1 MTGTQAVA
9 AADRAAVEIFGADL
23 LCSFVGG
30 SYARGSNKATSDI
43 DIFVVTARS
52 DHDRERLFA
61 ERLRDVHL
69 AAGLDFD
76 HCGEIFTLDTLN
88 TLLAFTE
95 QCIAAVP
102 AVQRS
107 ACYLAD
113 CPLSVF
119 RKGDV
124 VFKFLADPKTAVHD
138 PAGLLPALE
147 ARAAAY
153 FSAWPMPR
161 VQEHKGRL
169 RLPSGSPQQQLADL
183 WQSRDATDAWTD
195 TPVGVG
201 LERWFGAELAARSGA
216 LDPVGPVAGAPPDAA
231 ACPLPGTAGTTLA
244 ALLAAQ
250 CLAFLHSEPEG
261 TR

>member
-1 MTGTQAVA
+1 MTGAQAVSTA
-9 AADRAAVEIFGADL
+9 SRAAVEIFGDDL

-30 SYARGSNKATSDI
+30 SYARGSDKTTSDI
-43 DIFVVTARS
+43 DLFVVTARS
-52 DHDRERLFA
+52 DHDRERLLA
-61 ERLRDVHL
+61 ERLRDVHQ

-76 HCGEIFTLDTLN
+76 HCGEILTLDTLN

-95 QCIAAVP
+95 HCIAAVP

-124 VFKFLADPKTAVHD
+124 VFKFLTDPKTAVHD

-147 ARAAAY
+147 ARAATY

-169 RLPSGSPQQQLADL
+169 RLQSGSPQQRLAGL
-183 WQSRDATDAWTD
+183 WQDRDATDSWTD
-195 TPVGVG
+195 TPVGIG
-201 LERWFGAELAARSGA
+201 LERWFGTELAARSAVLYPGS
-216 LDPVGPVAGAPPDAA
+216 PVNVAPPDGAT
-231 ACPLPGTAGTTLA
+231 CPLSVA
-244 ALLAAQ
+244 ALASPLSAQ

-261 TR
+261 PAR

>member
-1 MTGTQAVA
+1 MTAPLAVTEA
-9 AADRAAVEIFGADL
+9 SRAAVETFGGNL

-30 SYARGSNKATSDI
+30 SYARGSNKPTSDI
-43 DIFVVTARS
+43 DQFVITVRS
-52 DHDRERLFA
+52 DHERERLFA
-61 ERLRDVHL
+61 ERLRQVHQ

-76 HCGEIFTLDTLN
+76 HCGEILTLGTLN

-95 QCIAAVP
+95 DCIAAVP

-124 VFKFLADPKTAVHD
+124 VLKFLADPKIAVHD

-161 VQEHKGRL
+161 IQEHKGRL
-169 RLPSGSPQQQLADL
+169 RLPPGSPQQRLADL
-183 WQSRDATDAWTD
+183 WQSRAATVAWTD
-195 TPVGVG
+195 TPVGIG
-201 LERWFGAELAARSGA
+201 LERWFGTELPARFEALHHAGPVTSPA
-216 LDPVGPVAGAPPDAA
+216 LDGIG
-231 ACPLPGTAGTTLA
+231 CPLPAADTLTAPLT
-244 ALLAAQ
+244 AQ
-250 CLAFLHSEPEG
+250 CLAFLHFEPEG
-261 TR
+261 HR

>member
-1 MTGTQAVA
+1 MTGAQAVLA
-9 AADRAAVEIFGADL
+9 ASRATAEIFGDDL

-30 SYARGSNKATSDI
+30 SYARGSNKPTSDI
-43 DIFVVTARS
+43 DLFVVTARS
-52 DHDRERLFA
+52 NHGRERLLA
-61 ERLRDVHL
+61 ERLRDLHL

-76 HCGEIFTLDTLN
+76 HCGEILTLDTLD

-95 QCIAAVP
+95 HCIAAVP
-102 AVQRS
+102 AIQRS

-161 VQEHKGRL
+161 IQPHKGLL

-183 WQSRDATDAWTD
+183 WRNRDSADDWTD
-195 TPVGVG
+195 TPVGIG
-201 LERWFGAELAARSGA
+201 LERWFGTELPARSEA
-216 LDPVGPVAGAPPDAA
+216 LRPAGPVTVAPPDGTT
-231 ACPLPGTAGTTLA
+231 CPLPAAGTTLA
-244 ALLAAQ
+244 QLLAAQ

-261 TR
+261 HR

>member
-1 MTGTQAVA
+1 MTGAQAVSA
-9 AADRAAVEIFGADL
+9 ASRAAVEVFGDGL

-30 SYARGSNKATSDI
+30 SYARGSNRTTSDI
-43 DIFVVTARS
+43 DLFAVTARS

-76 HCGEIFTLDTLN
+76 HCGEILTLDTLN

-119 RKGDV
+119 RKSDV
-124 VFKFLADPKTAVHD
+124 VFKFLTDPKIAVHD

-169 RLPSGSPQQQLADL
+169 RLPPGSPQQRLASL
-183 WQSRDATDAWTD
+183 WQNRDATDAWPD
-195 TPVGVG
+195 TPVGIG
-201 LERWFGAELAARSGA
+201 LERWFGAELAARSEA
-216 LDPVGPVAGAPPDAA
+216 LHRGSPVAVAPPDGAT
-231 ACPLPGTAGTTLA
+231 CPLPVTADTTLT
-244 ALLAAQ
+244 ALLSAQ
-250 CLAFLHSEPEG
+250 CLAFLHAEPEG
-261 TR
+261 PR

>member
-1 MTGTQAVA
+1 MTATQAVMVVS
-9 AADRAAVEIFGADL
+9 RAAVEIFGDNL

-30 SYARGSNKATSDI
+30 SYARGTNKQTSDI
-43 DIFVVTARS
+43 DLFVITARS

-76 HCGEIFTLDTLN
+76 HCGEILTIDTLN

-95 QCIAAVP
+95 HCIAAVP

-124 VFKFLADPKTAVHD
+124 IFKFLTDPKTAVHD
-138 PAGLLPALE
+138 PAGLLPTLE
-147 ARAAAY
+147 ARATAY
-153 FSAWPMPR
+153 VSAWPMPR
-161 VQEHKGRL
+161 IQEHKGRL
-169 RLPSGSPQQQLADL
+169 RLPPGSPQQRLADL

-195 TPVGVG
+195 TPVGIG
-201 LERWFGAELAARSGA
+201 LERWFGTELPARSEALHKTGPVTSPA
-216 LDPVGPVAGAPPDAA
+216 LDGAG
-231 ACPLPGTAGTTLA
+231 CPLPVAADTTLA
-244 ALLAAQ
+244 APLTAQ
-250 CLAFLHSEPEG
+250 CLAFLHTEPEG
-261 TR
+261 HR

>member
-1 MTGTQAVA
+1 MTATQAVSA
-9 AADRAAVEIFGADL
+9 ASRAAVEVFGDDL

-30 SYARGSNKATSDI
+30 SYARGSNKKTSDI
-43 DIFVVTARS
+43 DLFVVTDRS
-52 DHDRERLFA
+52 DHERERLFA

-76 HCGEIFTLDTLN
+76 HCGEVLTLETLN

-95 QCIAAVP
+95 DCIAAVP

-124 VFKFLADPKTAVHD
+124 VFKFLTDPKIAVHD

-147 ARAAAY
+147 ARAATY

-169 RLPSGSPQQQLADL
+169 RLPPGSPQQRLAGL
-183 WQSRDATDAWTD
+183 WQDRDTTDAWTD
-195 TPVGVG
+195 TPVGIG
-201 LERWFGAELAARSGA
+201 LERWFGTELPARSEALHQAGPVTAPA
-216 LDPVGPVAGAPPDAA
+216 LDGTS
-231 ACPLPGTAGTTLA
+231 CPLPVVAGTALA
-244 ALLAAQ
+244 TSLIAQ
-250 CLAFLHSEPEG
+250 CLAFLHTEPEG
-261 TR
+261 HR